1 MNSFAAF
8 TGSESVSM
16 RCVSQNRGKNMKPA
30 SVIIM
35 DEHPI
40 VRMSIEVLLQKNKN
54 IDVVMKTDDSR
65 EVINYMRTH
74 SVDLVILDI
83 ELPSIDGFTLL
94 KRIKSIQ
101 ADTRILF
108 LSSKS
113 ERFYAGR
120 AIQAGANG
128 FVSKRKEQEDIYH
141 AVEMLLSGYSFFPS
155 ETLEL
160 ISNAGS
166 RKGATDDMPLSNRE
180 ITVLR
185 YLANG
190 LSNKEIAEQLL
201 LSNKTISAHKSNI
214 FSKLHVTSIVELI
227 DYARVKEL
235 L

>member
-1 MNSFAAF
+1 
-8 TGSESVSM
+8 
-16 RCVSQNRGKNMKPA
+16 MKPA

-65 EVINYMRTH
+65 EVVNYMRSH

-141 AVEMLLSGYSFFPS
+141 AVEMLLAGYSFFPS

-160 ISNAGS
+160 ISNPGS
-166 RKGATDDMPLSNRE
+166 RNGVTDDTPLSNRE

-214 FSKLHVTSIVELI
+214 FSKLHVSSIVELI